1 MTLSIKS
8 TNTVSHSSERIL
20 EWERLLL
27 RLRPALGRVAY
38 LVKFFLDLAG
48 KPVLLHI
55 YERLAQA
62 RLVDQVVVATTDSTG
77 DDPIEA
83 FCQQHGLAYFRGS
96 EHDVLKRVCDAA
108 EAFEAELISEHTGDC
123 PLVDPELV
131 DGALNCIA
139 ASVRALSRRIGTGSA
154 EGVNA
159 EIFSLKTC
167 NG

>member
-1 MTLSIKS
+1 MGKVVATIEARLG
-8 TNTVSHSSERIL
+8 SS
-20 EWERLLL
+20 RL
-27 RLRPALGRVAY
+27 PG
-38 LVKFFLDLAG
+38 KIFLDLAG

-108 EAFEAELISEHTGDC
+108 EAFEAELISEHTGDS
-123 PLVDPELV
+123 PWSIP
-131 DGALNCIA
+131 
-139 ASVRALSRRIGTGSA
+139 SWSMSA
-154 EGVNA
+154 PIV
-159 EIFSLKTC
+159 
-167 NG
+167 